1 VVDVVVS
8 AVDGLFGN
16 GIVEETAT
24 REGEG
29 GGEERRLVDR
39 RDRRVETML
48 ELN

>member
-1 VVDVVVS
+1 MVVS
-8 AVDGLFGN
+8 AVEELFGS

-29 GGEERRLVDR
+29 GGDETLVDR

-48 ELN
+48 ELG